1 MQFFHNWS
9 TALQLFEQTKNELDL
24 MFVRENEIENDYIGG
39 TMLENRKKYRLNE
52 DEVSSANRDLRKVLV
67 P

>member
-1 MQFFHNWS
+1 
-9 TALQLFEQTKNELDL
+9 
-24 MFVRENEIENDYIGG
+24 MFVRKNEIEDDYIGG